1 MLAFFRICLIRCKLA
16 SLFFTFKCLENYN
29 SSCSFRVCCRPP
41 WICHTWLHTCTG
53 FFFHDLYSSE
63 FLAGCFL
70 QQAFVVICH
79 IIWATNF
86 FHHFRTF
93 LNALA
98 FLFASVVVHATRERS
113 MTPFLAL
120 QKCWK
125 HWESEKYIVEPV
137 LMDTLVIRTPINL
150 GKFLVS
156 LRIQHFF
163 FKKKK
168 KL

>member
-1 MLAFFRICLIRCKLA
+1 MPRQ
-16 SLFFTFKCLENYN
+16 T
-29 SSCSFRVCCRPP
+29 V
-41 WICHTWLHTCTG
+41 WLHTCTG
-53 FFFHDLYSSE
+53 SFFHDLYSSE
-63 FLAGCFL
+63 FFASCFL
-70 QQAFVVICH
+70 QQAFVVIRH

-93 LNALA
+93 LNAFA
-98 FLFASVVVHATRERS
+98 FLFASVVVHAARERS

-120 QKCWK
+120 QKYWK
-125 HWESEKYIVEPV
+125 HWESEKYSVEPV
-137 LMDTLVIRTPINL
+137 LTDTLVIRTPINL

-168 KL
+168 TVKRGQQALNLDPRKQNLSRLNLLITDNPVRTRLCFM